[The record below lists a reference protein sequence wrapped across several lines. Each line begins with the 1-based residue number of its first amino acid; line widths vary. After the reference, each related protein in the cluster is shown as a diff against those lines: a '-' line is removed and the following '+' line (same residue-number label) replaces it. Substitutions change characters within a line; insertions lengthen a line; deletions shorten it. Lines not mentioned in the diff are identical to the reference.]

1 MSLARRLVRVLGG
14 RVFWSFALVTF
25 LMAGLLAT
33 VNLASRYA
41 LKDYVDGQLA
51 RTPWDLTVFQVGGSD
66 VDDPTVAGK
75 IASVKG
81 IARVETMAVLR
92 AKLPK
97 GTTETLVDGKQLQA
111 PWLTLIAV
119 TSPAL
124 LPPQLQ
130 AGRQDVAGAHAEH
143 TKPILALVGPETAMG
158 PAFLALQGAKQF
170 SLQVKTSEAQ
180 TSVFTTPIEG
190 VVRLDRD
197 ELTRWMMD
205 QMGSQSYVP
214 PVGAVLLMPY
224 DRRALRNFNALAQ
237 GIMPPDI
244 VAEQGADSTFAQGHG
259 EKAEY
264 IPEVIYLAR
273 LNRDQMISGWD
284 VDRSLENVLG
294 LRHGIIRA
302 LAEQPGGVPAAP
314 RLRAASLAS
323 PEFAQLGPRR
333 TTMASLVPAV
343 AGFGGDGA
351 DGARPKLQLLHGS
364 DDPEGLAN
372 DNPYVAISDHI
383 VDSTTEVLLR
393 QMNKMARLLGL
404 VTLLVALPL
413 LWMGWMLA
421 SNLAGLLMLNE
432 RRKLGLMRLRGV
444 PGKQLGRALLMA
456 VGAGG
461 LAGGILGV
469 VLGSVV
475 PLLIYEGGRF
485 PAAVLLQPQQ
495 LGMLLMFLL
504 ITVLLSL
511 IISARLINYATTISP
526 LEASG
531 RFSSSEAT
539 VTSVRFGLVQ
549 GAALIAGAVALAGWV
564 FGFSPTGFI
573 PSETVRRFSV
583 VLDFISLPLF
593 LYGIIS
599 LLASRREWIQAMM
612 SPIQRL
618 IGGRLSLFT
627 QRHMA
632 AKPHRAVAF
641 LMIVALM
648 ASISLYPTIASRS
661 FQDKVA
667 RGAQVQLGSDWHY
680 TFNSPEL
687 ASGPALTGAVH
698 TQLRQLTP
706 AMKGMAAAVGKLEG
720 VESAGYMV
728 EAFMPGFYLPGYGMK
743 GVPLYLLD
751 DAHAYQSNS
760 YAEPELGV
768 GEPFRDVLQRVRDG
782 GVAVSPSI
790 AEFWNTRNGTP
801 LRLGLDTAGGTIALP
816 TAGTLGFLPG
826 IPARSVTDRQGF
838 VQARVDYLN
847 YLFDHSAY
855 AAVAASNPKVQNL
868 VAFIPRTILLVKVDP
883 AVSADPLRAAE
894 LQSRILKTFAS
905 PPLETHSLGNEIK
918 KVGSDMFV
926 SLALENMKIYLIGGI
941 VLAVIAIFAVAL
953 ANYAEDR
960 RTLSLLRVR
969 GSSPAQL
976 RRFLIAMLLSPALV
990 GLVLGGVTAMIA
1002 GYGLT
1007 NYVWKLRDMRSVVQ
1021 LLRTHLLISGSTV
1034 LIAIFLMAVVI
1045 ASAWVFGLWSFRK
1058 SARVL
1063 NS

>member
-1 MSLARRLVRVLGG
+1 MQLAKRLVRVLGG
-14 RVFWSFALVTF
+14 NVFWSFALVTF

-51 RTPWDLTVFQVGGSD
+51 RTPWDLTVFQVGGRD
-66 VDDPTVAGK
+66 IEDQT
-75 IASVKG
+75 IAARIEAVEG
-81 IARVETMAVLR
+81 IKQVETLAVLR

-97 GTTETLVDGKQLQA
+97 GTSETLVDGKPLQA
-111 PWLTLIAV
+111 PWLTLIAA
-119 TSPAL
+119 TSPTL

-130 AGRQDVAGAHAEH
+130 VGRGDVAGDLARH
-143 TKPILALVGPETAMG
+143 TKPILALVGPERAMG
-158 PAFLALQGAKQF
+158 PAFLALQGAKRF
-170 SLQVKTSEAQ
+170 SLEVKTSRAQ
-180 TSVFTTPIEG
+180 TSIFTTPIEG

-197 ELTRWMMD
+197 DLTRWMMD
-205 QMGSQSYVP
+205 QMGSQAYVP

-224 DRRALRNFNALAQ
+224 NARALRNFDALAQ
-237 GIMPPDI
+237 GIMPPEI
-244 VAEQGADSTFAQGHG
+244 AAEEGIESTFALGHG
-259 EKAEY
+259 QKPEY

-273 LNRDQMISGWD
+273 LSRKGLISGWD
-284 VDRSLENVLG
+284 VDQSLANVHE
-294 LRHGIIRA
+294 LRGNVSRA
-302 LAEQPGGVPAAP
+302 LAGEPGSGAATRASHQIQAQSSVPTDSFPKLVLSSFVPALSVFGDAGAVSAP
-314 RLRAASLAS
+314 AK
-323 PEFAQLGPRR
+323 
-333 TTMASLVPAV
+333 V
-343 AGFGGDGA
+343 
-351 DGARPKLQLLHGS
+351 QLLHGS
-364 DDPEGLAN
+364 DEPEGVAS
-372 DNPYVAISDHI
+372 DDAYVAVSGHI
-383 VDSTTEVLLR
+383 VDSTTQVLLQ
-393 QMNKMARLLGL
+393 QMNRMARLLGL

-444 PGKQLGRALLMA
+444 PGRQLGRALLIA

-461 LAGGILGV
+461 IVGGVLGV
-469 VLGSVV
+469 LLGSVV
-475 PLLIYEGGRF
+475 PLLIYEGGHL
-485 PAAVLLQPQQ
+485 PIEVLLQPQE

-504 ITVLLSL
+504 ITIMLSL
-511 IISARLINYATTISP
+511 IISSRLITYATSISP

-539 VTSVRFGLVQ
+539 VTSVKFGPLQ
-549 GAALIAGAVALAGWV
+549 AAALILGASALAGWV

-573 PSETVRRFSV
+573 PSDAVKRISV
-583 VLDFISLPLF
+583 VLDFVSLPLF
-593 LYGIIS
+593 LYGVIS
-599 LLASRREWIQAMM
+599 LLASRRQWIQGLMA
-612 SPIQRL
+612 PIQKL

-648 ASISLYPTIASRS
+648 ASISLYPTVASRS
-661 FQDKVA
+661 FEDKAA

-680 TFNSPEL
+680 TFNSPDL
-687 ASGPALTGAVH
+687 ASASTLKGNVRTQLGALT
-698 TQLRQLTP
+698 P
-706 AMKGMAAAVGKLEG
+706 SMEKMAAEVAALEG
-720 VESAGYMV
+720 VQSAGYMV
-728 EAFMPGFYLPGYGMK
+728 EAFLPGFYLPGYGLK
-743 GVPLYLLD
+743 GVPLYLLH
-751 DAHAYQSNS
+751 DAEKYQANP
-760 YAEPELGV
+760 YAEPELGI
-768 GEPFRDVLQRVRDG
+768 GEPFRDVLQRVRQG

-790 AEFWNTRNGTP
+790 AEFWDTKNDKS
-801 LRLGLDTAGGTIALP
+801 LRLGVNAAGKTISVP
-816 TAGTLGFLPG
+816 TAGVLGFLPG

-838 VQARVDYLN
+838 VEARVDYLN

-855 AAVAASNPKVQNL
+855 TAVAADNPKVQDL
-868 VAFIPRTILLVKVDP
+868 EVFIPRTVLLVKVDP
-883 AVSADPLRAAE
+883 ALAADPAKAAE
-894 LQSRILKTFAS
+894 LQSRILKTFATA
-905 PPLETHSLGNEIK
+905 PLEVHSLREEVK

-953 ANYAEDR
+953 ANYAEDQ

-976 RRFLIAMLLSPALV
+976 RRFLTAMLLSPALL

-1002 GYGLT
+1002 GFGLT

-1021 LLRTHLLISGSTV
+1021 LLDTRLLISGTA
-1034 LIAIFLMAVVI
+1034 ITITIFLITVVI
-1045 ASAWVFGLWSFRK
+1045 VAAWLFGVWSFRK

-1063 NS
+1063 TS